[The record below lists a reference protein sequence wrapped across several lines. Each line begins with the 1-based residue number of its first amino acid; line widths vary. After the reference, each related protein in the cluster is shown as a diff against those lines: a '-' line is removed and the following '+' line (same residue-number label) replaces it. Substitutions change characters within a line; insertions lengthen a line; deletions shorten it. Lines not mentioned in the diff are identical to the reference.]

1 MKNLNIPIL
10 LIILALPYTV
20 LSQNGPRVIASETVE
35 QPLPEFPN
43 GPNIVN
49 PRAYLYSLVDM
60 AIGDLDSD
68 GDLDIISAS
77 IGDDRIDW
85 YENDGKGNFSGQRA
99 ISTSRI
105 NVLRLA
111 IGDLDG
117 DGDLD
122 ILSASKKSRRIA
134 WYRNDGSGNFGP
146 QLTIGLSND
155 DGQADVA
162 VADLDGD
169 GDLDVISSA
178 TRFANSIDWYRND
191 GNGNFGARR
200 NVTTAVRRTEDM
212 TTADLDGDG
221 HLDILSAS
229 ANNDRIVWF
238 KNDGN
243 GNFGPLRTITTQA
256 YRAMAVAKGDLDGD
270 GDLDVLSASFLDN
283 RVAWYR
289 NDGSGNFGPQNT
301 ISTALKSLVDVTVAD
316 LDGDGDLDALSA
328 SFSDDRIA
336 WYRNDGNGNFGPQRT
351 ITTSVRIAD
360 GVAAADLDGDN
371 DLDVIS
377 MGSYFDDIAW
387 YENTSPPR
395 ANCTAPFTLP
405 LDANGTASITAN
417 DIDNGSIG
425 ITEISI
431 DMTHFDCSHLGD
443 NTVTLTVTNETG
455 MTDSCTTMV
464 TIGDTAQPLPDLA
477 VLPEIRGAC
486 AADIVVKPTATDN
499 CGGVISATTTDPL
512 TFREQGTYT
521 VTWTY
526 DDGNGNTSKQQQ
538 TVIVEDV
545 TPPLPDK
552 VLLPDAT
559 GECRLT
565 VDVPTATDNCSG
577 TLTATT
583 TDPLTYE
590 EQGTFTVTWTFD
602 DGNGNTSTQQQTVI
616 VKDVTPPLPDRALL
630 PDVMGECGVTDLIIP
645 TATDNCTGAITATTT
660 DPLTYEEQGTFTV
673 TWTYE
678 DGNGNSNMQ
687 QQTVIVEDVTEPIP
701 DIDLL
706 PDVRG
711 ECEATLVV
719 VPTGTDNCAG
729 ALVATTT
736 DPLTYEE
743 QGTFTVTWTYDDGN
757 GNSSTQEQ
765 NVIVKDTEAPV
776 ADRAILEEVVG
787 ECQVAVEEV
796 PTATDS
802 CSGTITA
809 TTDDPLEYDRQG
821 TFTIIW
827 TYDDGNGNTSTQQ
840 QTVIV
845 KDTEAPMPDMVELPP
860 IQGECGAKIKTVP
873 TATDTCAGTVSGTT
887 SDPLEYHQQ
896 GTYNI
901 TWTYDDGNGNTTT
914 QQQTVIV
921 EDVTS
926 PLPDMALL
934 PEIRGECGATLAV
947 PPTATDNCAGAVS
960 ATTADP
966 LSYQEQG
973 TFTVTWTYDDGNG
986 NTSKQEQTVIVEDVS
1001 PPLPDITLL
1010 PGVTGE
1016 CGATVLVVPTAT
1028 DNCTGTV
1035 TATTI
1040 DPLSYGEQGTYTVN
1054 WTYDDGN
1061 GNTSTQ
1067 QQTVIVKDVTPP
1079 LPDMA
1084 LLPDVRGQCGATV
1097 GAVPTATDNCA
1108 GTINAS
1114 TTDPLSYGEQ
1124 GTFTVTWTYVD
1135 GNGNIG
1141 TQEQTVIVED
1151 LIPPMA
1157 VANDITVKLD
1167 AFGRAA
1173 ISPADID
1180 GGSAD
1185 NCGIASRSLDL
1196 STFECPP
1203 LAGTEVTLTVT
1214 DLGGNTASA
1223 TATVTFEATDDNS
1236 DGVADSCGF
1245 EAKVYPNKGISPNG
1259 DGINDTWVIKNI
1271 SDYPQAQI
1279 KVFDRNGREVFR
1291 TDHYANDWGATK
1303 SNGQSLLPVGPYYY
1317 VLHLDRPSV
1326 QNVTGWIY
1334 INY

>member
-1 MKNLNIPIL
+1 MKNLNPPQL
-10 LIILALPYTV
+10 LFLVLGLSYGTFAQTDHRAAATDAYT
-20 LSQNGPRVIASETVE
+20 NAPG
-35 QPLPEFPN
+35 EFPN
-43 GPNIVN
+43 GQRKITK
-49 PRAYLYSLVDM
+49 SVDWPEDI
-60 AIGDLDSD
+60 AI
-68 GDLDIISAS
+68 
-77 IGDDRIDW
+77 
-85 YENDGKGNFSGQRA
+85 
-99 ISTSRI
+99 
-105 NVLRLA
+105 
-111 IGDLDG
+111 
-117 DGDLD
+117 
-122 ILSASKKSRRIA
+122 
-134 WYRNDGSGNFGP
+134 
-146 QLTIGLSND
+146 
-155 DGQADVA
+155 
-162 VADLDGD
+162 
-169 GDLDVISSA
+169 
-178 TRFANSIDWYRND
+178 
-191 GNGNFGARR
+191 
-200 NVTTAVRRTEDM
+200 
-212 TTADLDGDG
+212 
-221 HLDILSAS
+221 
-229 ANNDRIVWF
+229 
-238 KNDGN
+238 
-243 GNFGPLRTITTQA
+243 
-256 YRAMAVAKGDLDGD
+256 GDLDGD
-270 GDLDVLSASFLDN
+270 GDLDVLSASFTDN
-283 RVAWYR
+283 RVDWYA
-289 NDGSGNFGPQNT
+289 NDGKGNFSDQRPINTLALGAFDISVGDLDSDGDLDVVSVSYLFHHVVWYPNDGKGNFGSQRT
-301 ISTALKSLVDVTVAD
+301 ISFTENGRGDVVVAD
-316 LDGDGDLDALSA
+316 LDGDGDLDVLSMYNDNMGSPRGHMDWYANDGSGNFGPQRTIATGMKRTMGITTGDLDGDGHLDVLTTTPNDDSVTWYRNDGRGNFDAQRTITIWASAAREVAVADLDRDGDLDVLSA
-328 SFSDDRIA
+328 SVLDDRIA

-351 ITTSVRIAD
+351 ITTDAD
-360 GVAAADLDGDN
+360 AAQDVTTGDLDGDGN
-371 DLDVIS
+371 LDVLSASFSDDRVAWYRNEGNGNFGTQQIITAKAVGAWAVASGDLDGDGDLDVLS
-377 MGSYFDDIAW
+377 ASVSDDHIAW
-387 YENTSPPR
+387 YENAEPPK
-395 ANCTAPFTLP
+395 ANCVPTFTLS
-405 LDANGTASITAN
+405 LDANGQVSITVD
-417 DIDNGSIG
+417 DIDNASTGATGMDID
-425 ITEISI
+425 ITE
-431 DMTHFDCSHLGD
+431 FDCSNLGAH
-443 NTVTLTVTNETG
+443 TVTLTVYNAAGT
-455 MTDSCTTMV
+455 TDRCTTIV
-464 TIGDTAQPLPDLA
+464 TI
-477 VLPEIRGAC
+477 
-486 AADIVVKPTATDN
+486 
-499 CGGVISATTTDPL
+499 
-512 TFREQGTYT
+512 
-521 VTWTY
+521 
-526 DDGNGNTSKQQQ
+526 
-538 TVIVEDV
+538 EDV
-545 TPPLPDK
+545 S
-552 VLLPDAT
+552 A
-559 GECRLT
+559 
-565 VDVPTATDNCSG
+565 
-577 TLTATT
+577 
-583 TDPLTYE
+583 
-590 EQGTFTVTWTFD
+590 
-602 DGNGNTSTQQQTVI
+602 
-616 VKDVTPPLPDRALL
+616 
-630 PDVMGECGVTDLIIP
+630 
-645 TATDNCTGAITATTT
+645 
-660 DPLTYEEQGTFTV
+660 
-673 TWTYE
+673 
-678 DGNGNSNMQ
+678 
-687 QQTVIVEDVTEPIP
+687 
-701 DIDLL
+701 
-706 PDVRG
+706 
-711 ECEATLVV
+711 
-719 VPTGTDNCAG
+719 
-729 ALVATTT
+729 
-736 DPLTYEE
+736 
-743 QGTFTVTWTYDDGN
+743 
-757 GNSSTQEQ
+757 
-765 NVIVKDTEAPV
+765 
-776 ADRAILEEVVG
+776 
-787 ECQVAVEEV
+787 
-796 PTATDS
+796 
-802 CSGTITA
+802 
-809 TTDDPLEYDRQG
+809 
-821 TFTIIW
+821 
-827 TYDDGNGNTSTQQ
+827 
-840 QTVIV
+840 
-845 KDTEAPMPDMVELPP
+845 
-860 IQGECGAKIKTVP
+860 
-873 TATDTCAGTVSGTT
+873 
-887 SDPLEYHQQ
+887 
-896 GTYNI
+896 
-901 TWTYDDGNGNTTT
+901 
-914 QQQTVIV
+914 
-921 EDVTS
+921 

-960 ATTADP
+960 ATTTDP
-966 LSYQEQG
+966 LSYGEQG

-986 NTSKQEQTVIVEDVS
+986 NTSTQEQTVIVEDVS